1 MDRKDFLKSACTLG
15 ACGCV
20 LSVVGGPELL
30 CAEEKAPEDQ
40 RLAFSKYQVAN
51 MVSFMAADPKSEA
64 YAAILERTGRECAK
78 LGQLGTKFKGNLE
91 GYFAAVKKLWG
102 TDCSQNKETGR
113 ITIAV
118 AEGECGCPMV
128 DPKRTPAF
136 FCHCSAGYQRET
148 FEAVLGRPVTVSLK
162 ESKLGGSK
170 RCVFEVSPA

>member
-20 LSVVGGPELL
+20 MGVVRGPGLL
-30 CAEEKAPEDQ
+30 AAEEKPPEDR

-51 MVSFMAADPKSEA
+51 LVGFMAGDAKAESFAEV
-64 YAAILERTGRECAK
+64 LEKMGRECAK
-78 LGQLGTKFKGNLE
+78 LGRLQDQFKGDAK

-102 TDCSQNKETGR
+102 TDCALDESTGR
-113 ITIAV
+113 ITVTV
-118 AEGECGCPMV
+118 AEGECGCPLV

-136 FCHCSAGYQRET
+136 FCHCSVGYQQEA
-148 FEAVLGRPVTVSLK
+148 FEAVLGRPVKVALR

-170 RCVFEVSPA
+170 RCVFEVLPA